1 MRYAAGLGEHLLS
14 MVLVQSSD
22 AALRLTKLLCRSNQQ
37 SDRDFEE
44 ELEDMH
50 GDVKQVRT

>member
-50 GDVKQVRT
+50 GDV